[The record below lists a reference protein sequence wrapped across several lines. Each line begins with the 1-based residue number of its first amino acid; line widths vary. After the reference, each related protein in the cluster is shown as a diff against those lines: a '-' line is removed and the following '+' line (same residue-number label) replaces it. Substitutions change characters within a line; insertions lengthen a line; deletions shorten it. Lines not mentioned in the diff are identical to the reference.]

1 MTQINRLIRYIS
13 ECDLGRTVYDAAFPV
28 IIVAL
33 LCYMWFHR
41 KKYDIPLV
49 KALAI
54 VGILILAT
62 PRVSWLAAWIEYGF
76 RAPEGGNVI
85 RAFAFMPLVFLLTAK
100 ILRLPFALVVDFTAP
115 MMLIWN
121 IIGQSVCPFLGCC
134 RGISCSWGIW
144 NPLTDSILVPVQWMI
159 CLAGVAILVFL
170 LWYEKKHLYCA
181 QGKLYPILLVS
192 WGGARFLLEYLR
204 DNEKIIMG
212 LSRYALYALFMV
224 LVGMVWLFT
233 IEEIQLEN
241 KRKSDQNNRKS

>member
-1 MTQINRLIRYIS
+1 MTLINQFIQYID
-13 ECDLGRTVYDAAFPV
+13 ECGLGQTVYDAAFPV
-28 IIVAL
+28 IIATL

-41 KKYDIPLV
+41 KKYDIPLL
-49 KALAI
+49 KALGIVAI
-54 VGILILAT
+54 IVLVM
-62 PRVSWLAAWIEYGF
+62 PRVFWVVAWIEYGF
-76 RAPEGGNVI
+76 RDPNGSNVI

-100 ILRLPFALVVDFTAP
+100 LLKLPFAVVADFAAP

-159 CLAGVAILVFL
+159 CLAAIAILVFL
-170 LWYEKKHLYCA
+170 LWYEKKHQYCPE
-181 QGKLYPILLVS
+181 GKLYPIFLVS

-212 LSRYALYALFMV
+212 LSRYALHALFMV

-233 IEEIQLEN
+233 IEEIQAEN
-241 KRKSDQNNRKS
+241 KRKSDLIHRKS